1 MKNVIHT
8 VTNFYVDGFRR
19 MTWGRQLWWIIIL
32 KLVILF
38 AVLRMFFFKPA
49 MEGMSEDEKIEHVS
63 EALIVEQVRL

>member
-8 VTNFYVDGFRR
+8 VTNFYVDGFKR
-19 MTWGRQLWWIIIL
+19 MTWGRQLWWIILL

-38 AVLRMFFFKPA
+38 AVLRLFFFKPA

-63 EALIVEQVRL
+63 EELIIE